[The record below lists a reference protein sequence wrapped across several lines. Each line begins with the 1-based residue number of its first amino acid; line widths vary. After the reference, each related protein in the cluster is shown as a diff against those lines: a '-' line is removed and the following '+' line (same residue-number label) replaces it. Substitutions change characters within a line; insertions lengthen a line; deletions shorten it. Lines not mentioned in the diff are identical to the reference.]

1 MNGVGTNELY
11 FGRWSGNWQG
21 WNRIWHS
28 GNLNNV
34 SIDFTAQ
41 NIGIGA
47 ANPQAGID
55 IFKSY
60 DTNIPNA
67 IKIMYQGSW
76 GTPQYATNY
85 RFIDI

>member
-1 MNGVGTNELY
+1 MNYTLED
-11 FGRWSGNWQG
+11 GRETGRAG
-21 WNRIWHS
+21 IWHS

-34 SIDFTAQ
+34 SIDFKAK
-41 NIGIGA
+41 NIGIGV

-60 DTNIPNA
+60 DTNIPKA

-76 GTPQYATNY
+76 VLHNMQLI
-85 RFIDI
+85 IDL